1 MLLVLLSM
9 GCKRGIYCDI
19 LQMYNSIGGANLSTV
34 VNARGVC
41 IRNVGNGPLRFS
53 KLGFYQTTE
62 DAQSN
67 QRELLDQSQSTV
79 QLYTTGIANVHGSG
93 IELEP
98 SSSYVDISSVNNITL
113 LPNTSIVIDFTTDVS
128 FRVVRLGKLDKFTDP
143 TACRL
148 QLSTSSRYQ
157 KIADAD
163 FTVPKF
169 MTFQSGD
176 TQANAFLK
184 ADGSHVSPNGIFV
197 VSTIAFRE
205 IRSITHTG
213 TLPLNAAGTIKF
225 TISPTPGSNSNVK
238 VYYDTSST
246 SLSPTQCGTG
256 TLTGSTATTSCTIKT
271 SGIYYLYISL
281 DIEANKI
288 SNSSTSGP
296 VGPGMIIGLQTNPT
310 GSVYS
315 DSAGTTLVTTGNNV
329 RLWKDLF
336 GGRYD
341 YVSNPSTPYPT
352 YATIGG
358 VNAIY
363 FGNGGYLSTVNACF
377 SSGMTNCSFEILVYL
392 TSNAK
397 STFFVRQSP
406 GFNTYDWIYAENGN
420 VFWHQSNENGRMWN
434 TGASA
439 PLNSWQ
445 HYVIVSGSGI
455 YRNGSKNASFPYSY
469 SSVAV
474 PDNQVIIGWDYYSN
488 SYQYIA
494 EFNVYSSAMT
504 DAQVTTLYNMIK
516 TKHNM

>member
-1 MLLVLLSM
+1 MLEISILFLLIVLFSM
-9 GCKRGIYCDI
+9 VCTQRPFADMVYDGGDI
-19 LQMYNSIGGANLSTV
+19 HSYHSIGGSNLSTM

-53 KLGFYQTTE
+53 KLGFYQTTD

-67 QRELLDQSQSTV
+67 QRELLGQLQSKV
-79 QLYTTGIANVHGSG
+79 QLYTTGINNLRGSG
-93 IELEP
+93 VEFEP
-98 SSSYVDISSVNNITL
+98 SSSYADISTVNNITL

-128 FRVVRLGKLDKFTDP
+128 FRVVRLGKLDKLTDP

-148 QLSTSSRYQ
+148 QLSTSSKYPT
-157 KIADAD
+157 IADAD

-169 MTFQSGD
+169 MTFHSGD

-184 ADGSHVSPNGIFV
+184 ADGSHLSPNGIFV
-197 VSTIAFRE
+197 VSTLSFSD
-205 IRSITHTG
+205 IR
-213 TLPLNAAGTIKF
+213 
-225 TISPTPGSNSNVK
+225 V
-238 VYYDTSST
+238 
-246 SLSPTQCGTG
+246 
-256 TLTGSTATTSCTIKT
+256 
-271 SGIYYLYISL
+271 
-281 DIEANKI
+281 
-288 SNSSTSGP
+288 
-296 VGPGMIIGLQTNPT
+296 PGMIIGLQTNPT
-310 GSVYS
+310 GKVYS
-315 DSAGTTLVTTGNNV
+315 DSAGTTLVTTGGNV
-329 RLWKDLF
+329 RLWKDLL
-336 GGRYD
+336 GGSYN
-341 YVSNPSTPYPT
+341 YISNPSTPYPT

-397 STFFVRQSP
+397 STFFVRQYP

-420 VFWHQSNENGRMWN
+420 IFWHQSNENGRMWN

-455 YRNGSKNASFPYSY
+455 YRNGSKNASFRYYY
-469 SSVAV
+469 SSVSV
-474 PDNQVIIGWDYYSN
+474 PDNQVIIGWNYYSN

-504 DAQVTTLYNMIK
+504 DAQVTTLYNRIK
-516 TKHNM
+516 TKHGI